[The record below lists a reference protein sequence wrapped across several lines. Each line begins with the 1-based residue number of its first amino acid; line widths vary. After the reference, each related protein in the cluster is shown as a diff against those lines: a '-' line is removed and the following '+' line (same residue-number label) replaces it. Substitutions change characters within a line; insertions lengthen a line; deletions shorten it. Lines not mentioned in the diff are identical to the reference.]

1 MIIAMVI
8 IGRIM
13 VRVIRMTVIS
23 RFLGPLTL
31 NTEIVV
37 DKTLHIFQKK
47 LVT

>member
-8 IGRIM
+8 FGRIM
-13 VRVIRMTVIS
+13 VRVTRMTVIS
-23 RFLGPLTL
+23 RFLRPLTL